1 MPRQC
6 RPYLLVV
13 GHVLAVVLQDALVG
27 DEGEGEH
34 ADATVTSNQ
43 NLRNGAHA

>member
-27 DEGEGEH
+27 DEGEREH
-34 ADATVTSNQ
+34 ADAAVASDQ
-43 NLRNGAHA
+43 HLWDRAHA